1 MNIKECYDKAGANYE
16 DALNRLGSDMLV
28 ECFALKFLQDDSF
41 KQLTDGLAEKDG
53 EKAFRGARTL
63 KGVCVNL
70 GFDNLYEVS
79 SELTEQL
86 CGREIE
92 GFQEMYDKV
101 EECYNK
107 VIAALQEMAD
117 QSE

>member
-63 KGVCVNL
+63 T
-70 GFDNLYEVS
+70 DR
-79 SELTEQL
+79 T
-86 CGREIE
+86 
-92 GFQEMYDKV
+92 
-101 EECYNK
+101 
-107 VIAALQEMAD
+107 ALWQRDRRMPGNVP
-117 QSE
+117 QSRRVLQ

>member
-70 GFDNLYEVS
+70 GFDNLYEVR
-79 SELTEQL
+79 TD
-86 CGREIE
+86 RT
-92 GFQEMYDKV
+92 
-101 EECYNK
+101 
-107 VIAALQEMAD
+107 ALWQRDRRMPGNVP
-117 QSE
+117 QSRRVLQ

>member
-53 EKAFRGARTL
+53 
-63 KGVCVNL
+63 
-70 GFDNLYEVS
+70 
-79 SELTEQL
+79 
-86 CGREIE
+86 
-92 GFQEMYDKV
+92 
-101 EECYNK
+101 
-107 VIAALQEMAD
+107 
-117 QSE
+117 

>member
-79 SELTEQL
+79 SELTEG
-86 CGREIE
+86 C
-92 GFQEMYDKV
+92 QEMYHKV

-117 QSE
+117 QTE

>member
-41 KQLTDGLAEKDG
+41 KQLTDGLAE
-53 EKAFRGARTL
+53 
-63 KGVCVNL
+63 NH
-70 GFDNLYEVS
+70 
-79 SELTEQL
+79 
-86 CGREIE
+86 
-92 GFQEMYDKV
+92 KV

-107 VIAALQEMAD
+107 VMAALQEMAD
-117 QSE
+117 QTE